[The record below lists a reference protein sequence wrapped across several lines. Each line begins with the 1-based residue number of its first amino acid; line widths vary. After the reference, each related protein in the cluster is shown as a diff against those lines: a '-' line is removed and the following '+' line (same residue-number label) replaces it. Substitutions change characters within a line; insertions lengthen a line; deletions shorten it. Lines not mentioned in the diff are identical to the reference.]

1 MHLTELQKSFVI
13 KINNLEIN
21 GVKSFFASFC
31 EFKTQEVNAMIS
43 NANENYLSL
52 DIEGNRAK
60 CKEFINLI
68 HKLHNNGLIELIS
81 ETSKT
86 TFLVFQSEDVS
97 DKPAQIDGKLI
108 SLLGEFVQPE
118 NKEFR
123 FAKEIIP
130 LPELSE
136 FIRHDYRTID
146 EYHNDE
152 KIKTSEKSQKITR
165 IVSIMALATAIIFNS
180 YLCYRNTQQDQKVE
194 GLEYKNDSMN
204 HRPRL
209 EIIAYP
215 FIESI
220 AFKPVSIKAAG
231 EFLNAYSKLRFRV
244 TLKFKNT
251 GNSTGRVLALIHADT
266 LSGYDNIRAIL
277 LSDRRNT
284 AKFNVTPWKEFFP
297 IKEILPSD
305 TTIFE
310 IDHELDFVS
319 NAQAVFHFL
328 IFYENEL
335 NNLYDTYYW
344 ARFRLNPV
352 IVGIMKHTMID
363 SAKMLIKTD
372 VAFARRDLQNAII
385 FQDGNQS
392 MYLYNKEERSEILKF
407 LEAQARK

>member
-1 MHLTELQKSFVI
+1 MHLTELQKSIVL
-13 KINNLEIN
+13 KINNLEVN
-21 GVKSFFASFC
+21 DAKSFFTSFC

-43 NANENYLSL
+43 YADENYLSL
-52 DIEGNRAK
+52 DIEGNRVK
-60 CKEFINLI
+60 CKEFVNLV
-68 HKLHNNGLIELIS
+68 HKLHNNGLIKLIP
-81 ETSKT
+81 ETSRT

-97 DKPAQIDGKLI
+97 NKPAQIDGKLI
-108 SLLGEFVQPE
+108 NLLDEFVQSE

-152 KIKTSEKSQKITR
+152 KIKISEKSQKITR
-165 IVSIMALATAIIFNS
+165 IISIMALATTIIFNS
-180 YLCYRNTQQDQKVE
+180 YLFYRNIQQDQKVE
-194 GLEYKNDSMN
+194 SLEYKNDSMN
-204 HRPRL
+204 YRPRL
-209 EIIAYP
+209 EILAYP

-220 AFKPVSIKAAG
+220 ALKPVSIKPAG
-231 EFLNAYSKLRFRV
+231 EFLNAYSKLRFRAE
-244 TLKFKNT
+244 LKFKNT
-251 GNSTGRVLALIHADT
+251 GNSTGRVLAIIHADT

-284 AKFNVTPWKEFFP
+284 AKFNIARWKEFFP

-305 TTIFE
+305 TATFK
-310 IDHELDFVS
+310 IDHEFDFVS

-344 ARFRLNPV
+344 ARFKLNPV
-352 IVGIMKHTMID
+352 IVGSMKNTMID
-363 SAKMLIKTD
+363 SAKMLIRTD

-392 MYLYNKEERSEILKF
+392 MDLYNKHERNEILKF